1 MTTPAKPASDT
12 PRTDARTYSIVLA
25 HDILWQDMSGDSQ
38 VDSDFARQLELENT
52 ELREALSNCE
62 SMMRQTTNNVKSMA
76 GFIFWETTLEAA
88 QYILARTAQGKEQG

>member
-12 PRTDARTYSIVLA
+12 PRTDSAEFQPLLGCIV
-25 HDILWQDMSGDSQ
+25 
-38 VDSDFARQLELENT
+38 VPSDFARQLERENA